1 MDEKCT
7 GCQDNQNGSCSA
19 SSCSSGNSCSTG
31 NSCAGPEKL
40 AANDSTM
47 VENIIAIMSGK
58 GGVGKSSVTS
68 LMAVSLAKQGY
79 KVGIL
84 DADITGPSIP
94 KMFGV
99 MDRPGKGTGIG
110 FEPPKSP
117 ILNIKIMS
125 LNLLLENEDDPVIW
139 RGPILS
145 GAVKQFWTD
154 VEWGK
159 LDYLLLDLPP
169 GTGDVP
175 LTVMQQIPLN
185 ALVIVT
191 SPQDLASMVVR
202 KAVKMVSLMEPPIP
216 ILGMV
221 ENMSYYVCPHCGKE
235 SQIFGQGHGE
245 TAAKLGLPM
254 LATLPIDPKFS
265 ELCDKGRIEEY
276 EIDAFKNIPELVK
289 KLVNNAS

>member
-1 MDEKCT
+1 MSEKCSS
-7 GCQDNQNGSCSA
+7 CNSSSNGSCNA
-19 SSCSSGNSCSTG
+19 DGSCP
-31 NSCAGPEKL
+31 GPEKI

-47 VENIIAIMSGK
+47 VNNIIAIMSGK

-68 LMAVSLAKQGY
+68 LLAVSLARQGY

-99 MDRPGKGTGIG
+99 VDRPGNGTGIG
-110 FEPPKSP
+110 FEPPKTS
-117 ILNIKIMS
+117 LLGIKVMS

-139 RGPILS
+139 RGPIIA

-159 LDYLLLDLPP
+159 LDYLLLDMPP

-175 LTVMQQIPLN
+175 LTVMQSIPLN
-185 ALVIVT
+185 SIIVVT
-191 SPQDLASMVVR
+191 SPQDLAAMVVR
-202 KAVKMVSLMEPPIP
+202 KAVKMTQLMSPPVP

-221 ENMSYYVCPHCGKE
+221 ENMSYYVCPHCGE
-235 SQIFGQGHGE
+235 ETRIFGPGHGE
-245 TAAKLGLPM
+245 TAAKLNLPM
-254 LATLPIDPKFS
+254 IATLPIDPQFS

-276 EIDAFKNIPELVK
+276 QTDAFKDVPELVK
-289 KLVNNAS
+289 KSTTSAS

>member
-1 MDEKCT
+1 MSEKCSS
-7 GCQDNQNGSCSA
+7 CSSSNDGSCSA
-19 SSCSSGNSCSTG
+19 DGNC
-31 NSCAGPEKL
+31 PEKIP
-40 AANDSTM
+40 ANDSTM
-47 VENIIAIMSGK
+47 VSNIIAVMSGK
-58 GGVGKSSVTS
+58 GGVGKSSITS
-68 LMAVSLAKQGY
+68 LMAISLAKQGY

-99 MDRPGKGTGIG
+99 VDRPGKGTGIG
-110 FEPPKSP
+110 FEPPKTS
-117 ILNIKIMS
+117 LLGIKVMS

-139 RGPILS
+139 RGPIIA

-159 LDYLLLDLPP
+159 LDYLLLDMPP

-175 LTVMQQIPLN
+175 LTVMQSIPLN

-202 KAVKMVSLMEPPIP
+202 KAVKMVGHMTPPIP

-221 ENMSYYVCPHCGKE
+221 ENMSYYVCPHCGEE
-235 SQIFGQGHGE
+235 SRIFGPGHGE
-245 TAAKLGLPM
+245 TATKLNLPM
-254 LATLPIDPKFS
+254 IATLPIDPKFA

-276 EIDAFKNIPELVK
+276 ETDAFKNIHDLMQ
-289 KLVNNAS
+289 KLSSNAS

>member
-1 MDEKCT
+1 MSEKCSS
-7 GCQDNQNGSCSA
+7 CNSKSDGSCSA
-19 SSCSSGNSCSTG
+19 DGNCP
-31 NSCAGPEKL
+31 GPEKI

-47 VENIIAIMSGK
+47 VSNIIAVMSGK

-68 LMAVSLAKQGY
+68 LLAASLAKQGY

-94 KMFGV
+94 KIFGV
-99 MDRPGKGTGIG
+99 VDKPGNGTGIG
-110 FEPPKSP
+110 FEPPKTS
-117 ILNIKIMS
+117 LLGIKVMS

-139 RGPILS
+139 RGPIIA

-159 LDYLLLDLPP
+159 LDYLLLDMPP

-175 LTVMQQIPLN
+175 LTVMQSIPLSGV
-185 ALVIVT
+185 VIVT
-191 SPQDLASMVVR
+191 SPQDLAAMVVK
-202 KAVKMVSLMEPPIP
+202 KAVKMTQLMSPPVP

-221 ENMSYYVCPHCGKE
+221 ENMSYYICPHCGE
-235 SQIFGQGHGE
+235 ETRIFGPGHGE
-245 TAAKLGLPM
+245 TASKLNLPM
-254 LATLPIDPKFS
+254 IATLPIDAKFS

-276 EIDAFKNIPELVK
+276 ETNAFKDVPELIK
-289 KLVNNAS
+289 KLTSGVS

>member
-1 MDEKCT
+1 MDEKC
-7 GCQDNQNGSCSA
+7 
-19 SSCSSGNSCSTG
+19 SSCQENQQSSCNTDSCSTG
-31 NSCAGPEKL
+31 TSNQEQEPQKL
-40 AANDSTM
+40 SANDSTM
-47 VENIIAIMSGK
+47 VENVIAVMSGK

-68 LMAVSLAKQGY
+68 LLAVSLAKQGY

-99 MDRPGKGTGIG
+99 VERPGKGTGIG
-110 FEPPKSP
+110 FEPPKTSL
-117 ILNIKIMS
+117 LNIKIMS
-125 LNLLLENEDDPVIW
+125 LNLLLEHEDDPVIW
-139 RGPILS
+139 RGPILA

-175 LTVMQQIPLN
+175 LTVMQQLPLN
-185 ALVIVT
+185 ALVIVN

-202 KAVKMVSLMEPPIP
+202 KAVKMVNLMEPPIP

-221 ENMSYYVCPHCGKE
+221 ENMSYYICPHCGE
-235 SQIFGQGHGE
+235 ETNIFGKGHGQSAE
-245 TAAKLGLPM
+245 KLGLPM
-254 LATLPIDPKFS
+254 IATLPIDPKFS

-276 EIDAFKNIPELVK
+276 ETDAFNNIPERVK
-289 KLVNNAS
+289 KLADNAS

>member
-7 GCQDNQNGSCSA
+7 SCQSNQQESCTA
-19 SSCSSGNSCSTG
+19 DSCSTG
-31 NSCAGPEKL
+31 SSCSAPQKL

-47 VENIIAIMSGK
+47 VENIIAVMSGK

-94 KMFGV
+94 KMFGTV
-99 MDRPGKGTGIG
+99 DRPGKGSIG
-110 FEPPKSP
+110 FEPPKSSL
-117 ILNIKIMS
+117 LNIKIMS

-202 KAVKMVSLMEPPIP
+202 KAVKMVNLMDPPIP

-221 ENMSYYVCPHCGKE
+221 ENMSYYVCPKCGE
-235 SQIFGQGHGE
+235 EIHIFGEGHGE
-245 TAAKLGLPM
+245 SAKKLGLPM

-276 EIDAFKNIPELVK
+276 ETDAFKNVPELIK
-289 KLVNNAS
+289 KLKSNAS